1 MDVTPGVHNAVG
13 EMVRDPRRDGAAAGG
28 DESRRVGLGR
38 ETSDYAA
45 YRHPLRQTGWRAK
58 PTTGVARAKPTTGV
72 ARVKLTTG
80 VARVKLT
87 TGVARAKPTTGL
99 ARATRMS
106 SDASSSSISIFI

>member
-28 DESRRVGLGR
+28 DGTRRVG
-38 ETSDYAA
+38 
-45 YRHPLRQTGWRAK
+45 QTGWRAK
-58 PTTGVARAKPTTGV
+58 PTTGVARVKPTTGL
-72 ARVKLTTG
+72 ARVKP
-80 VARVKLT
+80 T